1 MQKARDMTQSR
12 AVWML
17 ALGQTLA
24 YACIFYIFAALIARW
39 RAELGWPDSVFALG
53 PTLAILVSAACAPFA
68 GRAVDRGVGTWMMT
82 GGAVLGAGFL
92 VLLAT
97 TRAPQTYLLAW
108 LGLGVSQAMS
118 LYEAC
123 FAVLIRRFG
132 PEARGAIT
140 RVTLVAGLA
149 STLAF
154 PAGAALSATLG
165 WRGAV
170 WVAVG
175 TMLLAVAPLHLFG
188 ARALEVERLPG
199 ASVRR
204 LAALDRLR
212 DGRFWKLALLFSLLN
227 LNHWTLLS
235 FLIPILHEKGMGETL
250 AVAVAS
256 CIGPAQVAGR
266 FALMRAETRIG
277 TRPATLLTLAAV
289 VVASL
294 MLLAAGLAAPLAFA
308 FALTQGA
315 AMGTMTILRPVIVS
329 GTLGMEGYGATAGLM
344 SIPTLLA
351 SAAAP
356 VLGAFLLSQG
366 GAVLLVA
373 ITTTLAM
380 VALALAAR
388 LPRGAV

>member
-1 MQKARDMTQSR
+1 MSVSR

-24 YACIFYIFAALIARW
+24 YACIFYIFAALIVRW
-39 RAELGWPDSVFALG
+39 RAELGWSDSVFALG

-68 GRAVDRGVGTWMMT
+68 GRAVDRGFGTWMMT
-82 GGAVLGAGFL
+82 GGALLGALFL
-92 VLLAT
+92 AVLAT
-97 TRAPQTYLLAW
+97 TRSPQSYLLAW
-108 LGLGVSQAMS
+108 LGLGVAQAMS
-118 LYEAC
+118 LYETC

-132 PEARGAIT
+132 PESRAAIT

-154 PAGAALSATLG
+154 PAAAVLSASFG

-170 WVAVG
+170 WVAAG
-175 TMLLAVAPLHLFG
+175 TMLLVVAPLHLIG
-188 ARALEVERLPG
+188 ARTLDGDRMALQASAGRRIG
-199 ASVRR
+199 ALS
-204 LAALDRLR
+204 RLR
-212 DGRFWKLALLFSLLN
+212 DGRFWQLALLFSLLN
-227 LNHWTLLS
+227 LNHWMLVS
-235 FLIPILHEKGMGETL
+235 FLIPVLHEKGVGETL

-266 FALMRAETRIG
+266 FALMRAEARIG
-277 TRPATLLTLAAV
+277 TRPAALLTLASV

-294 MLLAAGLAAPLAFA
+294 MLLAAGLAAPIAFA

-329 GTLGMEGYGATAGLM
+329 STLGMEGYGATAGLM

-373 ITTTLAM
+373 ATTALAAA
-380 VALALAAR
+380 ALALAVR